1 MTIDTIWPCHMT
13 MHHADR
19 DSHAAF
25 TGTAELLSMEWSDT
39 DRDMYLM
46 LLKGIP
52 PASIYEWPDWQ
63 RLIIV
68 TLAERRASILRR
80 RSERA
85 TSPHMRP
92 IVLTNDEM
100 LSSGRSAGLLK
111 HPLLPICVLGYVQE
125 KEKFSGR
132 YHPILGEEI

>member
-1 MTIDTIWPCHMT
+1 MLL
-13 MHHADR
+13 
-19 DSHAAF
+19 S
-25 TGTAELLSMEWSDT
+25 TGTAELLYMEWSDT
-39 DRDMYLM
+39 DREMYLM

-52 PASIYEWPDWQ
+52 TASTYQWPDWQ

-68 TLAERRASILRR
+68 TLAERRARILNWRL
-80 RSERA
+80 ERA

-125 KEKFSGR
+125 KISGQ
-132 YHPILGEEI
+132 YHPIL